1 MSAPARQGPIS
12 LLEVVRSSTEY
23 LARHA
28 VESARLNAEH
38 LAAHVLGKKNR
49 IDLYLDFDRPLG
61 SPELDPMRAL
71 LRRRANG
78 EPLQHLLG
86 TVEFHGREFR
96 CDARALVPRPET
108 ERLVELVLER
118 LPAEAAWTLLD
129 VGTGSGV
136 IALTLAAERP
146 MTRVVAVD
154 RSAEALALARENA
167 AKLEV
172 AARVKF
178 VESDLLSAVDDG
190 PFEVVV
196 ANLPYVPSAEL
207 PRLSRE
213 VQRDPPLALDGGTD
227 GLDLVARLAADALPR
242 MQPGGFLA
250 LEIGHD
256 QADRVQ
262 KLLADSGW
270 RGITTAP
277 DYQQI
282 SRFVFAQA
290 A

>member
-1 MSAPARQGPIS
+1 MSAPARKGPLS

-28 VESARLNAEH
+28 VDSARLNAEH

-49 IDLYLDFDRPLG
+49 IDLYLEFDRPLG
-61 SPELDPMRAL
+61 PAELDPMREL
-71 LRRRANG
+71 LRRRAAG

-86 TVEFHGREFR
+86 TVEFHGREFL

-118 LPAEAAWTLLD
+118 IPAESAAAVLD

-136 IALTLAAERP
+136 IALTIAAERP
-146 MTRVVAVD
+146 GVRVVALD
-154 RSAEALALARENA
+154 QSADALALARENA
-167 AKLEV
+167 ARLGLES
-172 AARVKF
+172 RVEC
-178 VESDLLSAVDDG
+178 VESDLLAARGAGTFDVI
-190 PFEVVV
+190 V
-196 ANLPYVPSAEL
+196 ANLPYVPTAEIAG
-207 PRLSRE
+207 LSRE
-213 VQRDPPLALDGGTD
+213 VRRDPALALDGGAD
-227 GLDLVARLAADALPR
+227 GLDLVARLAREAAPR
-242 MQPGGFLA
+242 LRPGGLLA

-256 QADRVQ
+256 QAERVQ
-262 KLLADSGW
+262 KLLAEAGW
-270 RGITTAP
+270 TGISTAP

-282 SRFVFAQA
+282 ARFVFALA

>member
-1 MSAPARQGPIS
+1 MSAPARNGPLS

-49 IDLYLDFDRPLG
+49 IDIYLEFDRPLG
-61 SPELDPMRAL
+61 ASELDPMRDL
-71 LRRRANG
+71 IRRRAAG

-86 TVEFHGREFR
+86 TVEFHGREFH

-118 LPAEAAWTLLD
+118 VPLEKPVAMLD

-136 IALTLAAERP
+136 IAVTLAAERP
-146 MTRVVAVD
+146 VARVVALD
-154 RSAEALALARENA
+154 RSEDALALARENA
-167 AKLEV
+167 VKLGV
-172 AARVKF
+172 DSRVSFVQSDMLAALEDPGF
-178 VESDLLSAVDDG
+178 D
-190 PFEVVV
+190 FMV
-196 ANLPYVPSAEL
+196 ANLPYVPTAEISG
-207 PRLSRE
+207 LSRE
-213 VQRDPPLALDGGTD
+213 VQRDPALALDGGAD
-227 GLDLVARLAADALPR
+227 GLDLVARLAREGRSR
-242 MQPGGFLA
+242 MRAGGLLA

-256 QADRVQ
+256 QAERVQ
-262 KLLADSGW
+262 KLLADTGW
-270 RGITTAP
+270 TGITTAP

-282 SRFVFAQA
+282 SRFVFAMA